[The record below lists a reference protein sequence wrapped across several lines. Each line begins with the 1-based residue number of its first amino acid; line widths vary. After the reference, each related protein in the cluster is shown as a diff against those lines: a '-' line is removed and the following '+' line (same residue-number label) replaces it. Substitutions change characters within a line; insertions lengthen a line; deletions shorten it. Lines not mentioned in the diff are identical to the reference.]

1 MLIIILIFDIIIV
14 IWLHIR
20 YFFPAKKINKKVLR
34 KRRKKIPQIL
44 HGQSTTNIDVKFTFS
59 MQIFFPS
66 FMQIEYKQ
74 QQQQAIKKLPY
85 LIFFT
90 CVQ

>member
-1 MLIIILIFDIIIV
+1 
-14 IWLHIR
+14 
-20 YFFPAKKINKKVLR
+20 
-34 KRRKKIPQIL
+34 
-44 HGQSTTNIDVKFTFS
+44 